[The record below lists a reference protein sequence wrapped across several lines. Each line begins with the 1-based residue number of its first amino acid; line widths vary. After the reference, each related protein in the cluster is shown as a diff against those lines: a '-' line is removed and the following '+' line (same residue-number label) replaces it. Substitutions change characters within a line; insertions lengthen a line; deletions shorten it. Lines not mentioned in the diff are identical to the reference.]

1 MTFLDLRKKYFGEQ
15 QLMLMKHILNAFP
28 ENVKIKMKKKSHKLK
43 VIWKRTAT
51 THMDNE
57 LHKAL
62 RLKDLYKQREQ
73 LAAKNLLLLP
83 KLHPFCARMTK
94 IIFL

>member
-1 MTFLDLRKKYFGEQ
+1 
-15 QLMLMKHILNAFP
+15 
-28 ENVKIKMKKKSHKLK
+28 
-43 VIWKRTAT
+43 
-51 THMDNE
+51 MDNE